1 MSAIDPRELRDACG
15 QFGTGVTVI
24 TTNCDGRDHGMTA
37 NAFMSI
43 SLDPPLVAISIAK
56 NAKMLLNIQKAGRFA
71 VSVLAEGMEDLAWHF
86 AGKPKPDLCDFFERR
101 EDLPVIANA
110 AATFVAELAD
120 EILAGDHTI
129 FLGRVRDMSH
139 DLSKRPLLFFR
150 GRFGGLADPQPAPLT
165 LENVGHEFI
174 W

>member
-1 MSAIDPRELRDACG
+1 MTAIDPRQLRDACG

-24 TTNCDGRDHGMTA
+24 TTHCDGHDHGMTA

-43 SLDPPLVAISIAK
+43 SLDPPLIAISIAK
-56 NAKMLLNIQKAGRFA
+56 KARMLANIQKAGRFA

-101 EDLPVIANA
+101 EGLPVIADA
-110 AATFVAELAD
+110 AATFVTELAD

-129 FLGRVRDMSH
+129 FLGRVHQMSH
-139 DLSKRPLLFFR
+139 DLGKKPLLFFR

-165 LENVGHEFI
+165 LENAGYDFI